1 VSDYDQI
8 IKQLISAVPSWEKDG
23 GGIRGRAIAPL
34 ISGASTSNGIGQ
46 ATQQQFKKE
55 GSQVLRRSSEPL
67 PDLFLSSLSES
78 IPDGIKLGDIIYWET
93 EQPEYWNEEE
103 DGEWEPQWLVL
114 TAPDPDAEN
123 PKYIKFKEELEWV
136 DAIPDG
142 TENNQMLVWNGEKW
156 TILSAPSSG
165 TDLDPSF
172 LQYKGGSS
180 LVWDEGKT
188 LPNGSNFGDLLY
200 WDPEAGE
207 GGAWVTVDAAGA
219 QEGSILI
226 WGEDGWSILNNPP
239 NGDLHVLT
247 NQDGDVYWTPTQD
260 CETE

>member
-1 VSDYDQI
+1 MEAWSLDSRSLHSISPVSDYDQI

-123 PKYIKFKEELEWV
+123 PKYLKFKEELEWG
-136 DAIPDG
+136 DGIPD
-142 TENNQMLVWNGEKW
+142 
-156 TILSAPSSG
+156 
-165 TDLDPSF
+165 
-172 LQYKGGSS
+172 
-180 LVWDEGKT
+180 
-188 LPNGSNFGDLLY
+188 GSNFGDLLY